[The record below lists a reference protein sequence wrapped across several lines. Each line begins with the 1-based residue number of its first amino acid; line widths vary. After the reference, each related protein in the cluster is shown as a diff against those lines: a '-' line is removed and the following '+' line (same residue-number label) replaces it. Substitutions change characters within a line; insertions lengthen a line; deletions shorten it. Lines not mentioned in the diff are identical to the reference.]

1 MIKTQYSVA
10 SIPQEISDFTS
21 YHDVYDRLGKYYEE
35 KTGKKISPEKYDTTI
50 RFMYLFP
57 DGSFCTLTADNNGW
71 HQYSKPKWVYYK
83 SIKDTDGVIV
93 NYLYRFHI
101 LNSAEEIL
109 KISNPYGYKFA
120 VEEKI
125 PAILLLFFPKLEQ
138 LKKAGY
144 EIANTIIY
152 RLCQNLN
159 PSGEWRSRLCI
170 SEIKSVSMLFHKGT
184 SLYEILGFPRDI
196 AKEMKDISDINL
208 WNSCRKLNKK
218 GLLDAESIRFLKEGN
233 YAEKDILK
241 IYSIVTKGDNGKFYF
256 TVPSLIRYLRK
267 VDMYEA
273 IEASEALM
281 LLEDYIRCCHALSVK
296 PHFDSDSLKREH
308 DVMARNARTKIEQ
321 DRKDRLNRKM
331 QPACEELHKYDYK
344 EDIFFVR
351 AIDSFDDL
359 LDEATQQANCVACYA
374 DSIAKRTSKIFV
386 MRETAHP
393 DKSLI
398 TIELSPNDTLRQK
411 YMSHNRP
418 IRNKAHSDFIDRW
431 MKHVHAVA

>member
-1 MIKTQYSVA
+1 
-10 SIPQEISDFTS
+10 
-21 YHDVYDRLGKYYEE
+21 
-35 KTGKKISPEKYDTTI
+35 
-50 RFMYLFP
+50 
-57 DGSFCTLTADNNGW
+57 
-71 HQYSKPKWVYYK
+71 
-83 SIKDTDGVIV
+83 
-93 NYLYRFHI
+93 
-101 LNSAEEIL
+101 
-109 KISNPYGYKFA
+109 
-120 VEEKI
+120 
-125 PAILLLFFPKLEQ
+125 
-138 LKKAGY
+138 
-144 EIANTIIY
+144 
-152 RLCQNLN
+152 
-159 PSGEWRSRLCI
+159 
-170 SEIKSVSMLFHKGT
+170 
-184 SLYEILGFPRDI
+184 
-196 AKEMKDISDINL
+196 MKDISDINL

-273 IEASEALM
+273 IETSEALM